1 MEDKILE
8 QESDEKM
15 TFRWLTRRDY
25 SKGFPAV
32 LSGLTVGT
40 QYNEDQF
47 LRRYDEMFPSETY
60 KLVVIQDNYNGSIIG
75 CGSLVI
81 EKKFLRDAG
90 TCGHIEDIV
99 VSDKYKG

>member
-1 MEDKILE
+1 
-8 QESDEKM
+8 
-15 TFRWLTRRDY
+15 
-25 SKGFPAV
+25 
-32 LSGLTVGT
+32 
-40 QYNEDQF
+40 
-47 LRRYDEMFPSETY
+47 MFPSETY